1 VATKSNYL
9 FQKHPQIES
18 EDLLTLPIE
27 LQEDFRELYKP
38 ILMADPYR
46 CGGFPNH
53 ALTGRLKDYRTL
65 EIDWEGI
72 SYRLVYRDAV
82 DAPYNFQHS
91 TYFLIT
97 TGVPTLTCSYNALIS
112 AFRIRKQPWEM
123 ACPTSFSLLVP

>member
-1 VATKSNYL
+1 
-9 FQKHPQIES
+9 
-18 EDLLTLPIE
+18 LPIE

-72 SYRLVYRDAV
+72 SYRLVYRIYESPTPKRVLVVSFDEHDSVPERRRAK
-82 DAPYNFQHS
+82 HS
-91 TYFLIT
+91 D
-97 TGVPTLTCSYNALIS
+97 
-112 AFRIRKQPWEM
+112 RKFW
-123 ACPTSFSLLVP
+123 

>member
-1 VATKSNYL
+1 MATKSNYL

-18 EDLLTLPIE
+18 EDLPALPTE

-53 ALTGRLKDYRTL
+53 ALSGRLKDYRTL

-72 SYRLVYRDAV
+72 SYRLVYRVYESPTPKRVLVVSFDEHDPAYEK
-82 DAPYNFQHS
+82 AKQR
-91 TYFLIT
+91 
-97 TGVPTLTCSYNALIS
+97 TGRT
-112 AFRIRKQPWEM
+112 K
-123 ACPTSFSLLVP
+123 

>member
-18 EDLLTLPIE
+18 EDLLTLPTE

-38 ILMADPYR
+38 ILITDPYR

-53 ALTGRLKDYRTL
+53 ALSGRLKDYRTL

-72 SYRLVYRDAV
+72 SYRLVYRV
-82 DAPYNFQHS
+82 YES
-91 TYFLIT
+91 
-97 TGVPTLTCSYNALIS
+97 PTPKRVLVVSFDEHDPAYEKA
-112 AFRIRKQPWEM
+112 KQRT
-123 ACPTSFSLLVP
+123 ARTK

>member
-9 FQKHPQIES
+9 FQKHPQIEN

-38 ILMADPYR
+38 ILITDPYR

-53 ALTGRLKDYRTL
+53 ALSGRLKDYRTL

-72 SYRLVYRDAV
+72 SYRLVYRIYESPTPKRVFVVSFNEHDSAYEK
-82 DAPYNFQHS
+82 AKQR
-91 TYFLIT
+91 
-97 TGVPTLTCSYNALIS
+97 TGRT
-112 AFRIRKQPWEM
+112 K
-123 ACPTSFSLLVP
+123 